1 MKKAWLSRA
10 QQADAGGASGSEDPP
25 DYGDQGNV
33 QQVGSDPISPA
44 IGPFELSAASED
56 DPQSGP
62 VEENLDAAAREE
74 EEPDEQEHNGGDD
87 PLEVHTRQPRFVDV
101 NPTQAPV
108 IQLVHAVYDSMLQS
122 DLRSLGSLFL
132 EQNLNIEEFIW
143 MCMTVRH
150 RCQAIRQKPL
160 PIDKQRRWKLLSPY
174 RTWRMG
180 YRTQTLNVNSFE
192 TGGDKVHPLLV
203 TATLGCEE
211 GLRHA
216 ITYSAGIVQL
226 PRMSDQNQKIETAF
240 LMARRARSLSAERY
254 TLFFDLVSSGNTL
267 YAIWIGLGT
276 RNRVAFVEFVGWLC
290 KKDHT
295 HIREWFR
302 QCTGRPSPSKPWM
315 RAHPVAVP
323 YDDPLTSEETDLAY
337 ARGLAMSIEAA
348 RLPDDPIIVEDDD
361 ESEEIEDK
369 CDKDEEESGT
379 EDITSIPQ
387 TLPHSP
393 TVYGRPSVFYRKPD
407 TKSTKKCRAIVT
419 DLSIIKVIEDEH
431 RKKKTARTEQPRAK
445 PDSPAPTVVLRRP
458 PTQKV
463 TGPAGSLSVQA
474 QLEPWQ
480 PLSWPHETRV
490 ILHGP
495 PTQGDQAHGSM
506 LDLLEKDD
514 QHMEQQVMATLL
526 PPEPHQPRSGR
537 RAPCVYTADLDI
549 ESDEPATSEPVLD
562 QLLPAPGLG
571 PLAIQPLTSPT
582 TSQLHSSA
590 PSHAQTPWPVA
601 HPSQTPGGPMTQ
613 SLAPETEAPRQ
624 WPMPLRPIPLHPLRM
639 QPISFN
645 PAVRPTPHQPPQVE
659 PTLYQSTWVKPPQQ
673 YQPQMGHIPYQPRP
687 TGHSTMLRPQ
697 WAPTTM
703 QPPPR
708 APTPMPPP
716 QGTPTAMQRPQ
727 GAPTP
732 MPPPQGTPTAMQRPR
747 GAPTPMPPPQ
757 GPPTAMQRPRGAPTP
772 MPPPQGPPTP
782 MPPPQGT
789 PTTIQRPQG
798 APTPMPP
805 PQGPPTAMQRP
816 RGAPTP
822 MPPPQGPPTAMQL
835 SPRALTGQKG
845 PAKHILRQLLTG
857 GVKNGRPSLKFKA
870 ALERQAAAGLQP
882 SPGSGTGAK
891 IVQAPVF
898 YPPVLQPIQV
908 MWQVGSSKAVAAS
921 TVTQAPTE
929 YTGERRLGGPMSPT
943 DIPPSK
949 RVKKKAYPERK
960 TPQGGPSHSSTVM
973 WENVSQGQQQTLECG
988 GTDKQERNMLG
999 MGDIAVS
1006 SPSSSETSN
1015 DE

>member
-276 RNRVAFVEFVGWLC
+276 GNRVAFVEFVGWLC

-337 ARGLAMSIEAA
+337 ARGQAMNIEAA

-361 ESEEIEDK
+361 ESEEIEAES
-369 CDKDEEESGT
+369 DEEEDKSGM
-379 EDITSIPQ
+379 ESLKNIPQ
-387 TLPHSP
+387 TLPYNP
-393 TVYGRPSVFYRKPD
+393 TVYGRPSVFNRKSD
-407 TKSTKKCRAIVT
+407 AKSTKKCRAIVT
-419 DLSIIKVIEDEH
+419 DFSVINAIEEEH
-431 RKKKTARTEQPRAK
+431 RKKKAARTEQPRAT
-445 PDSPAPTVVLRRP
+445 PESQAPTVVLQRP
-458 PTQKV
+458 PTQQEP
-463 TGPAGSLSVQA
+463 GPAGPLSVQA
-474 QLEPWQ
+474 RLEPWQ
-480 PLSWPHETRV
+480 PLPGPQVTTVLLHEESM
-490 ILHGP
+490 
-495 PTQGDQAHGSM
+495 QGVQVHGSM

-514 QHMEQQVMATLL
+514 EVMEQRVMATLL
-526 PPEPHQPRSGR
+526 PPVPQQPRAGR
-537 RAPCVYTADLDI
+537 RGPCVFTGDLGI
-549 ESDEPATSEPVLD
+549 ESDELASTEPVHD
-562 QLLPAPGLG
+562 QLLPAPGPD
-571 PLAIQPLTSPT
+571 PLEIQPLTSPN
-582 TSQLHSSA
+582 TSQLSSSA
-590 PSHAQTPWPVA
+590 PSCAQTPWPVVQ
-601 HPSQTPGGPMTQ
+601 PSQTPDDPTKQ
-613 SLAPETEAPRQ
+613 SRPPETAAPRQ
-624 WPMPLRPIPLHPLRM
+624 WPMPLRPIPMRPLRM
-639 QPISFN
+639 QPIPFN
-645 PAVRPTPHQPPQVE
+645 HPVGPTPHQTPQVE
-659 PTLYQSTWVKPPQQ
+659 ITPYKPTWAQI
-673 YQPQMGHIPYQPRP
+673 GHIPYQPTP
-687 TGHSTMLRPQ
+687 TGPATMLLRQ
-697 WAPTTM
+697 WAPATM
-703 QPPPR
+703 QAPPR
-708 APTPMPPP
+708 APTPMSPPEV
-716 QGTPTAMQRPQ
+716 
-727 GAPTP
+727 
-732 MPPPQGTPTAMQRPR
+732 PPVPRQRPR
-747 GAPTPMPPPQ
+747 GAPTPTPPPQ
-757 GPPTAMQRPRGAPTP
+757 VPPVPRQRPRGAPTP
-772 MPPPQGPPTP
+772 TPPPQVLPTP
-782 MPPPQGT
+782 MQLAL
-789 PTTIQRPQG
+789 R
-798 APTPMPP
+798 APAGQ
-805 PQGPPTAMQRP
+805 QGPTKQ
-816 RGAPTP
+816 
-822 MPPPQGPPTAMQL
+822 
-835 SPRALTGQKG
+835 
-845 PAKHILRQLLTG
+845 ILRQLLTG
-857 GVKNGRPSLKFKA
+857 GVKKGRPSLKFKA

-960 TPQGGPSHSSTVM
+960 TPHGGPSHSSTVM

>member
-361 ESEEIEDK
+361 ESEEIEAES
-369 CDKDEEESGT
+369 DEEEDKSGM
-379 EDITSIPQ
+379 ESLKNIPQ
-387 TLPHSP
+387 TLPYNP
-393 TVYGRPSVFYRKPD
+393 TVYGRPSVFNRKSD
-407 TKSTKKCRAIVT
+407 AKSTKKCRAIVT
-419 DLSIIKVIEDEH
+419 DFSVINAIEEEH
-431 RKKKTARTEQPRAK
+431 RKKKAARTEQPRAT
-445 PDSPAPTVVLRRP
+445 PESQAPTVVLQRP
-458 PTQKV
+458 PTQQEP
-463 TGPAGSLSVQA
+463 GPAGPLSVQA
-474 QLEPWQ
+474 RLEPWQ
-480 PLSWPHETRV
+480 PLPGPQVTTVLLHEESM
-490 ILHGP
+490 
-495 PTQGDQAHGSM
+495 QGVQVHGSM

-514 QHMEQQVMATLL
+514 EVMEQRVMATLL
-526 PPEPHQPRSGR
+526 PPVPQQPRAGR
-537 RAPCVYTADLDI
+537 RGPCVFTGDLGI
-549 ESDEPATSEPVLD
+549 ESDELALTEPVHD
-562 QLLPAPGLG
+562 QLLPAPGPD
-571 PLAIQPLTSPT
+571 PLEIQPLTSPN
-582 TSQLHSSA
+582 TSQLSSSA
-590 PSHAQTPWPVA
+590 PSCAQTPWPVVQ
-601 HPSQTPGGPMTQ
+601 PSQTPDDPTKQ
-613 SLAPETEAPRQ
+613 SRPPETAAPRQ
-624 WPMPLRPIPLHPLRM
+624 WPMPLRPIPMRPLRM
-639 QPISFN
+639 QPIPFN
-645 PAVRPTPHQPPQVE
+645 HPVGPTPHQTPQVE
-659 PTLYQSTWVKPPQQ
+659 ITPYKPTWAQI
-673 YQPQMGHIPYQPRP
+673 GHIPYQPTP
-687 TGHSTMLRPQ
+687 TGPATMLLRQ
-697 WAPTTM
+697 WAPATM
-703 QPPPR
+703 QAPPR
-708 APTPMPPP
+708 APTPMSPPEV
-716 QGTPTAMQRPQ
+716 
-727 GAPTP
+727 
-732 MPPPQGTPTAMQRPR
+732 PPVPRQRPR
-747 GAPTPMPPPQ
+747 GAPTPTPPPQ
-757 GPPTAMQRPRGAPTP
+757 VPPVPRQRPRGAPTP
-772 MPPPQGPPTP
+772 TPPPQVLPTP
-782 MPPPQGT
+782 MQLAL
-789 PTTIQRPQG
+789 R
-798 APTPMPP
+798 APAGQ
-805 PQGPPTAMQRP
+805 QGPTKQ
-816 RGAPTP
+816 
-822 MPPPQGPPTAMQL
+822 
-835 SPRALTGQKG
+835 
-845 PAKHILRQLLTG
+845 ILRQLLTG
-857 GVKNGRPSLKFKA
+857 GVKKGRPSLKFKA

-960 TPQGGPSHSSTVM
+960 TPHGGPSHSSTVM

>member
-1 MKKAWLSRA
+1 
-10 QQADAGGASGSEDPP
+10 
-25 DYGDQGNV
+25 
-33 QQVGSDPISPA
+33 
-44 IGPFELSAASED
+44 
-56 DPQSGP
+56 
-62 VEENLDAAAREE
+62 
-74 EEPDEQEHNGGDD
+74 
-87 PLEVHTRQPRFVDV
+87 
-101 NPTQAPV
+101 
-108 IQLVHAVYDSMLQS
+108 
-122 DLRSLGSLFL
+122 
-132 EQNLNIEEFIW
+132 

-379 EDITSIPQ
+379 EDVTSIPQ

-458 PTQKV
+458 PTQNV

-480 PLSWPHETRV
+480 PLPGPQVTRV

-582 TSQLHSSA
+582 TSQLRSSA
-590 PSHAQTPWPVA
+590 PSHAQTPWPVT
-601 HPSQTPGGPMTQ
+601 HPSQTPGGPTTQ

-659 PTLYQSTWVKPPQQ
+659 ITPYKPTWAQIR
-673 YQPQMGHIPYQPRP
+673 HIPYQPTP
-687 TGHSTMLRPQ
+687 TGPATMLLRQ
-697 WAPTTM
+697 WAPATM
-703 QPPPR
+703 KTPPR
-708 APTPMPPP
+708 APTPMSPPEV
-716 QGTPTAMQRPQ
+716 
-727 GAPTP
+727 
-732 MPPPQGTPTAMQRPR
+732 PPVPRQRPR
-747 GAPTPMPPPQ
+747 GAPTPTPPPQ
-757 GPPTAMQRPRGAPTP
+757 VLPTP
-772 MPPPQGPPTP
+772 MQLALRAPAGQQGPT
-782 MPPPQGT
+782 
-789 PTTIQRPQG
+789 
-798 APTPMPP
+798 
-805 PQGPPTAMQRP
+805 
-816 RGAPTP
+816 
-822 MPPPQGPPTAMQL
+822 
-835 SPRALTGQKG
+835 
-845 PAKHILRQLLTG
+845 KHILRQLLTG
-857 GVKNGRPSLKFKA
+857 GVKSGRPSLKFKA
-870 ALERQAAAGLQP
+870 ALERQAAAGLRP

-960 TPQGGPSHSSTVM
+960 TPHGGPSHSSTVM